1 MTVQMLI
8 VFATLLA
15 FVAMILSGK
24 VKIHVAALCIPII
37 LEITGVL
44 EFKEAWSGMLN
55 SSVVMMASMFIVGAA
70 INKTSLLKKMS
81 NALIKPGAS
90 DFRIMVGIMVPILF
104 LGCFVNSTAVMTIM
118 IPMIT
123 SICADHKRPVSKF
136 MFPAVLI
143 TQCWVGWLPTGG
155 NAGSYLATNTMIENL
170 GGVGNF
176 TYFTTMIAKAPVVVI
191 LIPIILYLTVKM
203 APDLG
208 NIPSSAEVELV
219 AKQNAGK
226 SKAKDSTLSPAKEK
240 LTIVVFI
247 LTVIGIV
254 TCALLNIST
263 WYPSTVAAMILVFA
277 GVMDDKEAIRAMC
290 APVIFISIGTLPL
303 AKALSKTGADA
314 LLADKFNT
322 LTGGAPAIVIMGSM
336 YLLVMVLTQF
346 MSNSAASS
354 AFKTLAALIAV
365 QNGYDPRAMLFSV
378 TEGSAN
384 CYLLPSGSVPQMMA
398 CDAGGYSAKQVF
410 KMGLPIA
417 LLRFIIFL
425 VYIPMVFPLGG

>member
-1 MTVQMLI
+1 MTVEMII
-8 VFATLLA
+8 VFATLVA

-24 VKIHVAALCIPII
+24 IKIHVAALCIPII

-44 EFKEAWSGMLN
+44 EFKEAWGGMLN

-70 INKTSLLKKMS
+70 INKTSLLKRMS

-90 DFRIMVGIMVPILF
+90 DLQIMLGITVPILF
-104 LGCFVNSTAVMTIM
+104 LGCFINSTATMTIM

-123 SICADHKRPVSKF
+123 SICAEHKRPLSKF
-136 MFPAVLI
+136 MFPAVLV

-155 NAGSYLATNTMIENL
+155 NAGGYLANNTMVENL
-170 GGVGNF
+170 GGAGNF
-176 TYFTTMIAKAPVVVI
+176 TYFTNMIAKAPAALIVLPLVI
-191 LIPIILYLTVKM
+191 LLTVKM

-208 NIPSSAEVELV
+208 NIPTSADVELA
-219 AKQNAGK
+219 AKQNASK
-226 SKAKDSTLSPAKEK
+226 SKAKDSSLTPGKEK
-240 LTIVVFI
+240 FTIVVFV

-254 TCALLNIST
+254 TCALTGVST
-263 WYPSTVAAMILVFA
+263 WYPSTVAAMLLVFA

-314 LLADKFNT
+314 LLADKFNA
-322 LTGGAPAIVIMGSM
+322 LTGGAPAIVIMGGM
-336 YLLVMVLTQF
+336 YLCVMILTQF

-354 AFKTLAALIAV
+354 AFKTLACLIAV
-365 QNGYDPRAMLFSV
+365 QNGYDARAMFYSV

-398 CDAGGYSAKQVF
+398 CDAGGYTAKQVF

-417 LLRFIIFL
+417 LIRFALFL
-425 VYIPMVFPLGG
+425 IYIPLVFPLGG